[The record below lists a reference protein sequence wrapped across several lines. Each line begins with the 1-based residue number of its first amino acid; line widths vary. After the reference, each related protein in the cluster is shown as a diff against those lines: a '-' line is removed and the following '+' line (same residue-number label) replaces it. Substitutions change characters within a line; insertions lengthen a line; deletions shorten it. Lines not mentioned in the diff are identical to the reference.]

1 VADVP
6 TALPPDSTVIVARG
20 RGKTRS
26 TGGGRPLFGG
36 RKGRGAD
43 KATVAI
49 GVNEA
54 IKF

>member
-1 VADVP
+1 LAV
-6 TALPPDSTVIVARG
+6 SRHARG
-20 RGKTRS
+20 RGKTRR